1 MLASIIAFFRNIF
14 SASKAY
20 DNLEAYIVAGNPQDT
35 HDVDRLEREF
45 YEKRRQRSMM
55 FFHE

>member
-1 MLASIIAFFRNIF
+1 MFTTIIAFLKKIF
-14 SASKAY
+14 TVPSIH

-35 HDVDRLEREF
+35 NDVDRLEREF
-45 YEKRRQRSMM
+45 YERRRRQSMM